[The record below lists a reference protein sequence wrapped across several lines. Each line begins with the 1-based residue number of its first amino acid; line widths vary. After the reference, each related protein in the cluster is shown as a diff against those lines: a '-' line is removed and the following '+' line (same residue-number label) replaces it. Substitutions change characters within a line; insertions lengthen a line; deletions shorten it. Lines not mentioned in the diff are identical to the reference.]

1 MTEVQAVEDISLGF
15 GIADMAYLLQLQNT
29 QASITS
35 AAMLRLGD
43 EAKEAGLARAGLSS
57 LIARGLAKVAPDSA
71 VSFDPRIDVVAYT
84 VANAVRW
91 TQLDLLQSAEVG
103 DTVLQ
108 IESDKTRLLLQPRT
122 MLTWFAVPQDPVVSP
137 EAAGS
142 YVIAQHLLEHP
153 DGGVRI
159 RTTGPA
165 GSAELLV
172 RRDEDHWVYAPL
184 DGDVV
189 GTQAIAADEA
199 GLTGALRELR
209 ATTGN
214 AAHGE

>member
-1 MTEVQAVEDISLGF
+1 
-15 GIADMAYLLQLQNT
+15 
-29 QASITS
+29 
-35 AAMLRLGD
+35 
-43 EAKEAGLARAGLSS
+43 
-57 LIARGLAKVAPDSA
+57 VAPDSA

-103 DTVLQ
+103 DSVLQ

-122 MLTWFAVPQDPVVSP
+122 MLTWFAVPQDAGVSP

-199 GLTGALRELR
+199 ALAGALRELR